1 MKIGIDCSRIEI
13 KQKTG
18 TEWYSYYTV
27 KNILNI
33 DKENQY
39 FLFSREK
46 LSDEFTN
53 FQNVKNI
60 VLNWPIKK
68 FWTIV
73 RLSFSIKKYNLDVF
87 FSPAHNLPKCYCKKV
102 ITWHDLG
109 YEYYPQY
116 YSFLQ
121 LISLRLG
128 ARKLKSA
135 SSIICPSVVTKKDII
150 KKYNISENKITAIS
164 LGIDFEKYKNVNNND
179 KALGKF
185 NLKKYFVYIGRLE
198 TKKNIES
205 LVDFYDSY
213 CSEFGVNYDLV
224 LIGKPGY
231 GYDRIQSRIDNSKFK
246 DNIKVIGYVSEQEK
260 IQILKNSSLYLN
272 FSNFEGFGM
281 TILEAVIL
289 KVPLLISDLEVF
301 REIGLDEICYS
312 NDFRKDSVRKAMK
325 ILKDEE
331 FKNYLVEKN
340 YQILDN
346 YKWENTAKKTIE
358 VFNNLK

>member
-1 MKIGIDCSRIEI
+1 MNIGIDCSRIEI

-18 TEWYSYYTV
+18 TEWYSYYIV

-33 DKENQY
+33 DKKNQY

-46 LSDEFTN
+46 LSYEFTN
-53 FQNVKNI
+53 FNNVKNI
-60 VLNWPIKK
+60 VLNWPMKK
-68 FWTIV
+68 FWTIF
-73 RLSFSIKKYNLDVF
+73 RLSLSLKKYNLDIF
-87 FSPAHNLPKCYCKKV
+87 FSPSHNLPICHCKKI

-109 YEYYPQY
+109 YKHYPDY

-121 LISLRLG
+121 KISLNLG
-128 ARKLKSA
+128 ANKLKKTDA
-135 SSIICPSVVTKKDII
+135 IISPSFFTKKDII
-150 KKYNISENKITAIS
+150 KIYNINEEKIRVIS
-164 LGIDFEKYKNVNNND
+164 HGIDFEKYENTIYNREI
-179 KALGKF
+179 LEKF

-205 LVDFYDSY
+205 LIDFYDGY
-213 CSEFGVNYDLV
+213 CVEFGLNYDLV
-224 LIGKPGY
+224 LIGGPGY
-231 GYDRIQSRIDNSKFK
+231 GYEKIKFRIDNSKFK
-246 DNIKVIGYVSEQEK
+246 EHIKILGYVGEGEK
-260 IQILKNSSLYLN
+260 IQILKNCSLYLN

-301 REIGLDEICYS
+301 REINLDEICYT
-312 NDFRKDSVRKAMK
+312 NDFRSDAIRKAMK
-325 ILKDEE
+325 ILKDQE

-340 YQILDN
+340 FEILKN
-346 YKWENTAKKTIE
+346 YTWKNTAEKTIE